1 MKGLSRCEG
10 FVKVWRVLKD
20 KWDIFVW
27 FSNTVLLELIWRKL
41 NNGVLRLWSSTY
53 KNMKKE
59 KLYAIA
65 NAMQDDCYARKS
77 IFFHFATDFL
87 AR

>member
-1 MKGLSRCEG
+1 M
-10 FVKVWRVLKD
+10 
-20 KWDIFVW
+20 IFNYSA
-27 FSNTVLLELIWRKL
+27 FLELIWRKL
-41 NNGVLRLWSSTY
+41 NNGGLRRLWSSTY
-53 KNMKKE
+53 KNMKE

>member
-1 MKGLSRCEG
+1 MVIYLQEYEK
-10 FVKVWRVLKD
+10 
-20 KWDIFVW
+20 
-27 FSNTVLLELIWRKL
+27 RK
-41 NNGVLRLWSSTY
+41 
-53 KNMKKE
+53 KM
-59 KLYAIA
+59 YAIA